1 MHNPFSIYWNKN
13 WTFQIVHMEGG
24 IYIEAKGLGVL
35 IRKPL
40 LATES
45 PFTAADNLVLSEDK
59 NRKFLFNSWKSK
71 RTKSSNWF

>member
-1 MHNPFSIYWNKN
+1 MPNPFSIYWNKN

-45 PFTAADNLVLSEDK
+45 PFTAADNLVRSEDK

>member
-1 MHNPFSIYWNKN
+1 
-13 WTFQIVHMEGG
+13 MEGG

-45 PFTAADNLVLSEDK
+45 PFTAADNLVHSEDK
-59 NRKFLFNSWKSK
+59 NRNFLFNSWKLK
-71 RTKSSNWF
+71 RINISN

>member
-1 MHNPFSIYWNKN
+1 MPNPFSIYWNKN

-24 IYIEAKGLGVL
+24 IYIEAKGLGAL

-45 PFTAADNLVLSEDK
+45 PFNAADNLVYNEDK
-59 NRKFLFNSWKSK
+59 NRKSLFNYWK
-71 RTKSSNWF
+71 TKKINSFN

>member
-1 MHNPFSIYWNKN
+1 MNNPFSIYWNKN

-24 IYIEAKGLGVL
+24 IYIEAKGLGIL

-45 PFTAADNLVLSEDK
+45 RFTAADNLVYSEDK
-59 NRKFLFNSWKSK
+59 NRKSLFNSWKK
-71 RTKSSNWF
+71 KTIDQF

>member
-1 MHNPFSIYWNKN
+1 
-13 WTFQIVHMEGG
+13 MEGG

-45 PFTAADNLVLSEDK
+45 PFTAADNLVHSEDK
-59 NRKFLFNSWKSK
+59 NRKFLFNSWKLK
-71 RTKSSNWF
+71 RINISN

>member
-1 MHNPFSIYWNKN
+1 
-13 WTFQIVHMEGG
+13 MEGG

-45 PFTAADNLVLSEDK
+45 PLTAADDLVHSEDK
-59 NRKFLFNSWKSK
+59 NRNFLFNSWKSK
-71 RTKSSNWF
+71 RINISN

>member
-1 MHNPFSIYWNKN
+1 MHNPFSVYWNKN

-24 IYIEAKGLGVL
+24 IYIEAIGLGAL

-40 LATES
+40 LATDS
-45 PFTAADNLVLSEDK
+45 PFTAADNLVYDEDK

-71 RTKSSNWF
+71 IINSSN